1 MCYEVTCGIGRIEV
15 VQRQERQEQPLW
27 LASGYPVS
35 TFETQKGRS
44 HFKGPPF
51 FLVRVVLQFALR
63 VENHGGTT
71 LRRESRPVGD
81 ARMIGVAVARKLNPR
96 LTDVGGERPWSSAAS
111 RQVLGAVGIVE
122 AKRQIDAM
130 NGARPA
136 VQDRRFPGEPI
147 EISRRALRGFEPG
160 LKHRTL
166 TDLRGHGQREDVKRL
181 RAWM

>member
-44 HFKGPPF
+44 HFKHLPF
-51 FLVRVVLQFALR
+51 RLVRVVLQFTLR

-81 ARMIGVAVARKLNPR
+81 ARMIWVAAAREVDPCF
-96 LTDVGGERPWSSAAS
+96 TDDGGERPRSRAS
-111 RQVLGAVGIVE
+111 TRQVFGAVGIVE
-122 AKRQIDAM
+122 AKRQI
-130 NGARPA
+130 
-136 VQDRRFPGEPI
+136 
-147 EISRRALRGFEPG
+147 
-160 LKHRTL
+160 
-166 TDLRGHGQREDVKRL
+166 
-181 RAWM
+181 